1 MKGVKQLEKGEV
13 MKYAVLIGDG
23 MADYPIEKLGG
34 RTILQAARTPAM
46 DSIAARGRTGLAQ
59 TVPDGFPPGSDVA
72 NMSIIGYD
80 PAAYYSGRAPL
91 EAASMGVA
99 LEADDVAFR
108 CNLITIENGMI
119 KDYSAGHISSDEA
132 EILID
137 TLDYELKT
145 EKVRFYPGI
154 SYRHLIVA
162 GNNLGAETECTPPHD
177 ITGER
182 KDNYLPRGKDGEF
195 FSGLI
200 DASTVVLE
208 LHPVNLKRVQE
219 GKNPANSI
227 WVWGQGYAPKFKSF
241 QELYGKKGAIISA
254 VDLLKGIGIYA
265 GLDVI
270 EVPGATGYLDTN
282 YEGKAS
288 AAIEALKTR
297 DLVFVHIEA
306 PDEAG
311 HEGSIDKKLQAVE
324 DFDSRIVGPILKHAE
339 ASDEPFTILVLP
351 DHPTPVSIKTH
362 TKDPIPFAVYR
373 TDNADPDG
381 VETFDEESVKKGSMG
396 LVKASDLIGILVN
409 G

>member
-1 MKGVKQLEKGEV
+1 LEKGEV

-80 PAAYYSGRAPL
+80 PATYYSGRAPL

-108 CNLITIENGMI
+108 CNLITVENGMI

-132 EILID
+132 EILIE
-137 TLDYELKT
+137 TLDFELKT
-145 EKVRFYPGI
+145 KKVRFYPGI

-162 GNNLGAETECTPPHD
+162 GDNLGAETECTPPHD

-182 KDNYLPRGKDGEF
+182 KDSYLPRGKDGEF

-200 DASTVVLE
+200 EASTVVLE

-227 WVWGQGYAPKFKSF
+227 WVWGQGYAPTFKYF

-297 DLVFVHIEA
+297 DLVFVHVEA

-324 DFDSRIVGPILKHAE
+324 DFDSRIVAPILKHAE

-362 TKDPIPFAVYR
+362 TRDPIPFAVYR
-373 TDNADPDG
+373 TDKADPDG
-381 VETFDEESVKKGSMG
+381 VETFDEESVKKGFMG
-396 LVKASDLIGILVN
+396 LVKASDLIGMLVK

>member
-1 MKGVKQLEKGEV
+1 METGEA

-23 MADYPIEKLGG
+23 MADYPIEELGG

-46 DSIAARGRTGLAQ
+46 DSIAARGKAGLAK
-59 TVPDGFPPGSDVA
+59 TVPEGFPPGSDVA
-72 NMSIIGYD
+72 NMSIFGYD
-80 PAAYYSGRAPL
+80 PAIYYSGRAPL
-91 EAASMGVA
+91 EAASMGVHLA
-99 LEADDVAFR
+99 ADDVAFR
-108 CNLITIENGMI
+108 CNLVTIENGKI

-137 TLDYELKT
+137 TLDFELRT

-162 GNNLGAETECTPPHD
+162 GNDLGAETECTPPHD
-177 ITGER
+177 ITGEK
-182 KDNYLPRGKDGEF
+182 KDDYLPGGKDGEF
-195 FSGLI
+195 FSDLI
-200 DASTVVLE
+200 EASTVVLE

-227 WVWGQGYAPKFKSF
+227 WVWGQGYAPKFRTF
-241 QELYGKKGAIISA
+241 QELYGKSGAIISA

-297 DLVFVHIEA
+297 DFVFVHVEA

-311 HEGSIDKKLQAVE
+311 HEGSLVKKMKAVE
-324 DFDSRIVGPILKHAE
+324 DFDSRIVAPILKHVE

-351 DHPTPVSIKTH
+351 DHPTPISVKTH
-362 TKDPIPFAVYR
+362 TRDPIPFAIYR
-373 TDNADPDG
+373 TDGTGPDA
-381 VETFDEESVKKGSMG
+381 VETFDEDSVKNGSMD
-396 LVKASDLIGILVN
+396 LVKASDLIGMLVKD
-409 G
+409 